1 MVSELEETLRR
12 GRNSDGGWGYY
23 PGKSS
28 RLEPTCW
35 SLLALKDADSDV
47 LRTWPAADGLLL
59 ERAGGEPNYGFHGLG
74 LLAIAARGIE
84 HAAGNAAL
92 LTGIQQVKGEPL
104 SESKINRQNNA
115 IQAWSWIRGTFSWV
129 EPTALCLL
137 ALKKWTRAAGARVD
151 ERRLRDAEAL
161 LVDRCCLEGGWNYG
175 NANMLGQEL
184 PAYVPTTALAL
195 LALQDRRSEPAF
207 TRSAAYLMREAESE
221 SSGVALA
228 LALLAMRVLG
238 HSSGSV
244 EASLVRQLPTSL
256 SLGSHLAAAL
266 GLFALRSD
274 HGYAAITL

>member
-1 MVSELEETLRR
+1 
-12 GRNSDGGWGYY
+12 
-23 PGKSS
+23 
-28 RLEPTCW
+28 
-35 SLLALKDADSDV
+35 
-47 LRTWPAADGLLL
+47 
-59 ERAGGEPNYGFHGLG
+59 
-74 LLAIAARGIE
+74 
-84 HAAGNAAL
+84 
-92 LTGIQQVKGEPL
+92 
-104 SESKINRQNNA
+104 
-115 IQAWSWIRGTFSWV
+115 V